1 MPKFSKVKRCYHC
14 GEILQ
19 CEQKDLPGYV
29 KKETLEK
36 YPDGLLLCDNCY
48 ESESAK
54 IPQECKLDD
63 EFVTILEQIKSN
75 KEICSL
81 IDDDILNKLLDGI
94 ASHMGQWDY
103 DYKLKKKVLPK
114 PKGKLQN
121 IIHMCD
127 YLSSRKC
134 FVIDFDAYK

>member
-75 KEICSL
+75 KDLVVYVVDLFSFEGSFISKVT
-81 IDDDILNKLLDGI
+81 DMLNGCD
-94 ASHMGQWDY
+94 
-103 DYKLKKKVLPK
+103 VLVR
-114 PKGKLQN
+114 
-121 IIHMCD
+121 H
-127 YLSSRKC
+127 
-134 FVIDFDAYK
+134 V